1 MTKLHTISSDYYW
14 LLAVVFFFLIVS
26 LFLNQFQISL
36 AILILFWALLGAA
49 WNILG
54 GYAGQFS
61 FGHAAFYGIGAY
73 TSVVLLLNYDLSP
86 WVGMVAGAALAGLF
100 ALLIGYL
107 SFRYGLKGAY
117 FALATFAFAE
127 MLRLIASEL
136 ELINTS
142 IGIHVPL
149 IGGDSWLRLQ
159 FEDTPTNFF
168 YSILILF
175 ALVMVVSIW
184 VARHKVGYYFQ
195 AIREDEDAASAL
207 GVDPVGFKLAAI
219 VISGALT
226 ALGGSFFVQ
235 HFGYVNPELVFGVA
249 ISIEILLRPIVGG
262 IGTIWGP
269 LVGAIVLTPMAEFTR
284 NFVRNPPPFLEIIEG
299 RAGVDVMIFGVILIA
314 IIIFMPDGIVGA
326 VNRARERFLP

>member
-1 MTKLHTISSDYYW
+1 MTRLRGLGLDYYG
-14 LLAVVFFFLIVS
+14 LAFVTIGFLI
-26 LFLNQFQISL
+26 LPFFLNQFQISL
-36 AILILFWALLGAA
+36 VILILFWALLGSA

-73 TSVVLLLNYDLSP
+73 TGVVLLLNFNLSP
-86 WVGMVAGAALAGLF
+86 WIGMIAGAGLAALF

-136 ELINTS
+136 EFINTS

-159 FEDTPTNFF
+159 FEQTPRNFYF
-168 YSILILF
+168 AILLIF
-175 ALVMVVSIW
+175 FVVMVVSIL
-184 VARHKVGYYFQ
+184 VARSKIGYYFQ
-195 AIREDEDAASAL
+195 AIRENEEAASAL
-207 GVDPVGFKLAAI
+207 GVDLLHYKVVAI
-219 VISGALT
+219 MISGALT
-226 ALGGSFFVQ
+226 ALGGVYFVQ
-235 HFGYVNPELVFGVA
+235 HFGYINPELAFGVA

-269 LVGAIVLTPMAEFTR
+269 LVGAVFLTPLGEITR
-284 NFVRNPPPFLEIIEG
+284 GFVRNPPEFLSIIEG
-299 RAGVDVMIFGVILIA
+299 RSGVDVMLFGLI
-314 IIIFMPDGIVGA
+314 IIIVIIFMPDGIVGA
-326 VNRARERFLP
+326 AVRIRERYLQ

>member
-1 MTKLHTISSDYYW
+1 MSRLRAISSDYYW
-14 LLAVVFFFLIVS
+14 LVAVVVVFGLVS
-26 LFLNQFQISL
+26 LFLDQFQISL

-73 TSVVLLLNYDLSP
+73 TSVVLLLNFELSP
-86 WVGMVAGAALAGLF
+86 WVGMLAGAALAALF
-100 ALLIGYL
+100 ALLMGYL

-136 ELINTS
+136 EIINTS

-159 FEDTPTNFF
+159 FEDTPSNFF
-168 YSILILF
+168 YAILILF
-175 ALVMVVSIW
+175 TFVMLVSIW

-195 AIREDEDAASAL
+195 AIREDEDAAAAL
-207 GVDPVGFKLAAI
+207 GVNLLGYKVAAI

-226 ALGGSFFVQ
+226 ALGGAFFVQ
-235 HFGYVNPELVFGVA
+235 HFGYVNPNLVFGVA

-269 LVGAIVLTPMAEFTR
+269 LVGAIVLTPLAEFTR
-284 NFVRNPPPFLEIIEG
+284 NFVRNPPALLEVIEG
-299 RAGVDVMIFGVILIA
+299 RAGVDVMIFGVILIV

-326 VNRARERFLP
+326 AKRAREQYLP

>member
-1 MTKLHTISSDYYW
+1 MSKLRTISLDYYR
-14 LLAVVFFFLIVS
+14 LLAVIFFFLIVS
-26 LFLNQFQISL
+26 LFLDQFQISL

-61 FGHAAFYGIGAY
+61 FGHAAYYGIGAY

-127 MLRLIASEL
+127 MVRLIASEL

-159 FEDTPTNFF
+159 FENTPTNFF

-175 ALVMVVSIW
+175 
-184 VARHKVGYYFQ
+184 ARHKVGYYFQ

-326 VNRARERFLP
+326 ANRARERYLP

>member
-1 MTKLHTISSDYYW
+1 MSRLRKVPADYYW
-14 LLAVVFFFLIVS
+14 LLTIVVVFGLIS
-26 LFLNQFQISL
+26 LFLNQFQISIF
-36 AILILFWALLGAA
+36 ILIIFWALLGAA

-73 TSVVLLLNYDLSP
+73 TGVVLLINFNLSP
-86 WVGMVAGAALAGLF
+86 WVGMLAGAALAALF

-142 IGIHVPL
+142 VGIHVPL

-159 FEDTPTNFF
+159 FENTPSNFF
-168 YSILILF
+168 YAILVLF
-175 ALVMVVSIW
+175 SFVMIVSIW

-195 AIREDEDAASAL
+195 AIRENEDAAAAL
-207 GVDPVGFKLAAI
+207 GVDPLGFKVAAI
-219 VISGALT
+219 MISGALT
-226 ALGGSFFVQ
+226 ALGGVFFVQ

-269 LVGAIVLTPMAEFTR
+269 LVGAIFLTPLAEFTR
-284 NFVRNPPPFLEIIEG
+284 NFVRNPPAFLEVIEG
-299 RAGVDVMIFGVILIA
+299 RAGVDVMIFGAILIVV
-314 IIIFMPDGIVGA
+314 IIFMPDGIVGA
-326 VNRARERFLP
+326 VNRARERYFS

>member
-1 MTKLHTISSDYYW
+1 MNRLRKVPTDYYW
-14 LLAVVFFFLIVS
+14 LLGVVVVFGLIS
-26 LFLNQFQISL
+26 LFLNQFQISIF
-36 AILILFWALLGAA
+36 ILILFWALLGAA

-73 TSVVLLLNYDLSP
+73 TGVVLLINFNLSP
-86 WVGMVAGAALAGLF
+86 WVGMLAGAALAGLF
-100 ALLIGYL
+100 ALLVGYL
-107 SFRYGLKGAY
+107 AFRYGLKGAY

-142 IGIHVPL
+142 VGIHVPL

-159 FEDTPTNFF
+159 FENTPSNFF
-168 YSILILF
+168 YAILILF
-175 ALVMVVSIW
+175 AFVMIVSIW

-195 AIREDEDAASAL
+195 AIREDEDAAAAL
-207 GVDPVGFKLAAI
+207 GVDPLGFKVSAI

-226 ALGGSFFVQ
+226 ALGGVFFVQ
-235 HFGYVNPELVFGVA
+235 HFGYVNPDLVFGVA

-269 LVGAIVLTPMAEFTR
+269 LVGAIFLTPLAEFTR
-284 NFVRNPPPFLEIIEG
+284 NFVRNPPGFLEIIEG
-299 RAGVDVMIFGVILIA
+299 RAGVDVMIFGVILIVV
-314 IIIFMPDGIVGA
+314 IIFMPDGIVGA
-326 VNRARERFLP
+326 VKRVRERLTS